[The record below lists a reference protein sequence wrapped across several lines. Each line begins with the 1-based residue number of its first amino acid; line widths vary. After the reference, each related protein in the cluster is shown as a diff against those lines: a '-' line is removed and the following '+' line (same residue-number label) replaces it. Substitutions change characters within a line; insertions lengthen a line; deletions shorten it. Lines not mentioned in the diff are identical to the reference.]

1 MPSLPRP
8 GQKTAMISSTSLD
21 LPDHR
26 KQVVEAC
33 LRESVFPIGMEH
45 LPVRDSSAVTVDREM
60 VDKADIYIGI
70 FGVRYGEV
78 PPDHDISYTELEF
91 NRAVE
96 RGIPILVFVMHED
109 HPVKPRDVEADA
121 EAQRKLAELKKR
133 ASTGRIRGE
142 FKSPE
147 ELRGLVIQALADLR
161 RREEDEKGKPAPS
174 FHPHYDIPA
183 PPEAFIAHPYT
194 LLQTRQLVGRQAEL
208 NLLTDWV
215 AKPDSEVYAARILNI
230 VALGGVGKSALTW
243 HWFNEIAPQEM
254 KPMAGRLWWSFYES
268 DARFEN
274 FVARALAYVT
284 RRPMAEIE
292 AIPLSDRES
301 QLLAAL
307 DREPFLI
314 VLDGMERLLIAY
326 ARMDAAYLDAP
337 GTHASPRT
345 VSAEDGMLEE
355 VTPSSSKAL
364 PATSAREDARVPSR
378 KTADPRVGNFLRKL
392 AGVKAS
398 RILVSTRLYPA
409 DLENRVNGDPLP
421 GCFRRDL
428 TGLADDDAL
437 ELWRKFNVT
446 GARDQLLPI
455 FNRVENHPLL
465 IQALAGE
472 VARFRRAP
480 GNFEAWQKAHPEFNP
495 FQDLSLVQVKSHVLE
510 FAMRGLSDQARQVLW
525 TIAAFRMPASYDTL
539 VALLIAKTRR
549 SKRKPVVGEPD
560 LDSILVELEDRG
572 LVGWDI
578 RTNRYDLHPIVRGVA
593 WSWPSNDTRRGIYL
607 SLYAHLKSLPQV
619 DFLKTNSL
627 EDLMPTIELYNALV
641 GLERYDA
648 AGLLF
653 EKRLYDAAFRLS
665 TSRQQIQLLEMLF
678 PDGLD
683 HLPRLSTP
691 HHQSSTF
698 NALAQGHLFSG
709 QPKQAALLFRRAN
722 TLDLEVEDYESLG
735 IGLGNLSDALRV
747 SGAIHESEVVAR
759 QALIITREQSYF
771 DEAASLRVVGLS
783 LAVRGVASESDLSL
797 KRSLRMCVEEAEEL
811 EETEFDK
818 RYEGAVNSYLAQLSL
833 WLSEFHRAQLYVS
846 RAQGLVLNYE
856 RDFTRF
862 VRVHGAAALG
872 LDDFPTAYERLHHAL
887 TRARQVNF
895 VEEELPAL
903 IALAELR
910 RRQDQPIEARELLDD
925 VWEAAERG
933 PYPLFHADALNV
945 LAQIERD
952 ASNTAKAIE
961 AATQAYRLAWCDGPP
976 YAYHWGLEAARKHL
990 RELGAPEPEMPPFD
1004 PSKFEP
1010 MPEVEIN
1017 PKDEFYVELEEEA

>member
-1 MPSLPRP
+1 
-8 GQKTAMISSTSLD
+8 MISSTSLD
-21 LPDHR
+21 LPEHR

-33 LRESVFPIGMEH
+33 LRESIFPIGMEQ
-45 LPVRDSSAVTVDREM
+45 LPVRDANAVTVDREM
-60 VDKADIYIGI
+60 VDQADIYIGI

-78 PPDHDISYTELEF
+78 PPGHDLSYTELEF

-121 EAQRKLAELKKR
+121 DAQRKLADLKKR
-133 ASTGRIRGE
+133 ASAGRIRGE

-174 FHPHYDIPA
+174 FHPHYEIPE

-215 AKPDSEVYAARILNI
+215 AKPGAEVYAARILNI

-243 HWFNEIAPQEM
+243 HWFNQIAPQEM

-307 DREPFLI
+307 NREPFLI

-326 ARMDAAYLDAP
+326 ARMDAAYLDGM
-337 GTHASPRT
+337 GTHAPPRAL
-345 VSAEDGMLEE
+345 SAEA
-355 VTPSSSKAL
+355 PSSDTNAL
-364 PATSAREDARVPSR
+364 PATPAREGAGVPR

-398 RILVSTRLYPA
+398 RILVSTRLHPA
-409 DLENRVNGDPLP
+409 DLENKVNGEPLP

-428 TGLADDDAL
+428 AGLGDDDAL
-437 ELWRKFNVT
+437 ELWRKFGVT
-446 GARDQLLPI
+446 GTRDQLLPI

-480 GNFEAWQKAHPEFNP
+480 GDFEAWQKAHPDFNP
-495 FQDLSLVQVKSHVLE
+495 FQDLPLVQVKSHVLE
-510 FAMRGLSDQARQVLW
+510 FAMRGLSDQVRQVLW
-525 TIAAFRMPASYDTL
+525 TIAAFRMPTNYGTL
-539 VALLIAKTRR
+539 LAVLTGEAKPCT
-549 SKRKPVVGEPD
+549 SEPE
-560 LDSILVELEDRG
+560 LDAILAELEDRG
-572 LVGWDI
+572 LIGWDK
-578 RTNRYDLHPIVRGVA
+578 RANRYDLHPIVRGVVWGA
-593 WSWPSNDTRRGIYL
+593 LDNELRRGIYT
-607 SLYAHLKSLPQV
+607 SLQAHFVAVQMIEDYLQV
-619 DFLKTNSL
+619 TRL
-627 EDLMPTIELYNALV
+627 EDLTPAIELYNSLV
-641 GLERYDA
+641 GLECYEDA
-648 AGLLF
+648 YVVFRGKLDKAM
-653 EKRLYDAAFRLS
+653 LYRLS
-665 TSRQQIQLLEMLF
+665 ASRQRVELLELLF
-678 PDGLD
+678 PDGVEQ
-683 HLPRLSTP
+683 LPRLFDPSNQAITV
-691 HHQSSTF
+691 
-698 NALAQGHLFSG
+698 NELALGYKISG
-709 QPKQAALLFRRAN
+709 QLSAAAPLYRRSN
-722 TLDLEVEDYESLG
+722 TIASKLKCDDDLS
-735 IGLGNLSDALRV
+735 IGLGNLSDTLRLT
-747 SGAIHESEVVAR
+747 GAIRESDAAARRAVAITRMWEDSFREGVCLYWLGLTLGVRGKTHES
-759 QALIITREQSYF
+759 ALALHRVLQIDVTRSDHRNEGV
-771 DEAASLRVVGLS
+771 DNASLSQHALWCGAWAVAGVYADRS
-783 LAVRGVASESDLSL
+783 WELA
-797 KRSLRMCVEEAEEL
+797 
-811 EETEFDK
+811 
-818 RYEGAVNSYLAQLSL
+818 YLQKL
-833 WLSEFHRAQLYVS
+833 
-846 RAQGLVLNYE
+846 E
-856 RDFTRF
+856 RDFIRAA
-862 VRVHGAAALG
+862 RLRGAAALG
-872 LDDFPTAYERLHHAL
+872 LSDFPAAAERLQHAL
-887 TRARQVNF
+887 TRARQVSF
-895 VEEELPAL
+895 VEEELSAL

-910 RRQDQPIEARELLDD
+910 RRQNQPAEARELLDD

-933 PYPLFHADALNV
+933 PYPLFHADAMNV
-945 LAQIERD
+945 LAQLERD
-952 ASNTAKAIE
+952 AGNTSKAIE

-1017 PKDEFYVELEEEA
+1017 PKDEFYVEIDEE

>member
-1 MPSLPRP
+1 MPTLPLP

-21 LPDHR
+21 LPEHR

-33 LRESVFPIGMEH
+33 LRESIFPIGMEQ
-45 LPVRDSSAVTVDREM
+45 LPVRDTNVITVDREM
-60 VDKADIYIGI
+60 VDQADIYIGI

-78 PPDHDISYTELEF
+78 PPGHDVSYTELEF

-121 EAQRKLAELKKR
+121 EAQRKLADLKKR
-133 ASTGRIRGE
+133 ASAGRIHGV
-142 FKSPE
+142 FKSHE

-183 PPEAFIAHPYT
+183 PPEPFIAHPYT
-194 LLQTRQLVGRQAEL
+194 LLQTRQLIGRQAEL

-215 AKPDSEVYAARILNI
+215 AKLDADVYAARILNI

-243 HWFNEIAPQEM
+243 HWFNQIAPQEM

-284 RRPMAEIE
+284 RRPMADIE

-314 VLDGMERLLIAY
+314 VLDGLERMLIAY
-326 ARMDAAYLDAP
+326 ARMDAAYLDVP
-337 GTHASPRT
+337 GTPASQRA
-345 VSAEDGMLEE
+345 VSAENTSLPE
-355 VTPSSSKAL
+355 VAQINANSSLAK
-364 PATSAREDARVPSR
+364 PARWEAGVPR

-398 RILVSTRLYPA
+398 RILVSTRLHPA
-409 DLENRVNGDPLP
+409 DLENKVNGNPLP

-428 TGLADDDAL
+428 EGLADDDAL

-480 GNFEAWQKAHPEFNP
+480 GDFEAWQKTHPDFNP
-495 FQDLSLVQVKSHVLE
+495 FQDLPLVQVKSHVLE
-510 FAMRGLSDQARQVLW
+510 FAMRGLSNQAKQVLW

-539 VALLIAKTRR
+539 VALLVAKARR
-549 SKRKPVVGEPD
+549 SNRKAVVSEQS
-560 LDSILVELEDRG
+560 LDSLLFELEDRG
-572 LVGWDI
+572 LVGWDK
-578 RTNRYDLHPIVRGVA
+578 RANRYDLHPIVRNVVWQALDKRIQRNVYKKISTYFEAAPCPDESNIESIDDLTTAIELCTALTNLRRYDDAYEIFRTRLDDATEILGVSKLRIELLLPFVKSTKSGLPRIDDA
-593 WSWPSNDTRRGIYL
+593 QSLADILTILGRAFSDTGQL
-607 SLYAHLKSLPQV
+607 SFALHFLYCA
-619 DFLKTNSL
+619 NSL
-627 EDLMPTIELYNALV
+627 SISSPILGGPYPW
-641 GLERYDA
+641 
-648 AGLLF
+648 LLKDMSRVF
-653 EKRLYDAAFRLS
+653 LLS
-665 TSRQQIQLLEMLF
+665 GYL
-678 PDGLD
+678 
-683 HLPRLSTP
+683 
-691 HHQSSTF
+691 F
-698 NALAQGHLFSG
+698 NAQNIVLVAVPPHARCDMR
-709 QPKQAALLFRRAN
+709 K
-722 TLDLEVEDYESLG
+722 LD
-735 IGLGNLSDALRV
+735 
-747 SGAIHESEVVAR
+747 
-759 QALIITREQSYF
+759 Q
-771 DEAASLRVVGLS
+771 AASLAMSGIIFASCGNKKESQLALGNALNSYNTSRFNSNEDATVIWAVAQSS
-783 LAVRGVASESDLSL
+783 LWFKQFDSVLNFLRNLVITEKWDAKSNAVCVERVRGEALLGLGDLAL
-797 KRSLRMCVEEAEEL
+797 ADKQLHQALLRG
-811 EETEFDK
+811 
-818 RYEGAVNSYLAQLSL
+818 RAVNL
-833 WLSEFHRAQLYVS
+833 
-846 RAQGLVLNYE
+846 
-856 RDFTRF
+856 
-862 VRVHGAAALG
+862 
-872 LDDFPTAYERLHHAL
+872 
-887 TRARQVNF
+887 

-910 RRQDQPIEARELLDD
+910 RRQNQPAEARELLDD

-933 PYPLFHADALNV
+933 PYPLFHADAMNV
-945 LAQIERD
+945 LAQLERD
-952 ASNTAKAIE
+952 AGNTSKAIE

-1017 PKDEFYVELEEEA
+1017 PKDEFYVEVESESED

>member
-1 MPSLPRP
+1 MPNLPRP

-21 LPDHR
+21 LPEHR

-33 LRESVFPIGMEH
+33 LRESVFPIGMEQ
-45 LPVRDSSAVTVDREM
+45 LPVRDANAITVDREM
-60 VDKADIYIGI
+60 VDQADIYIGI

-78 PPDHDISYTELEF
+78 PPGHDVSYTELEF
-91 NRAVE
+91 NRAVVS
-96 RGIPILVFVMHED
+96 GIPILVFVMHED
-109 HPVKPRDVEADA
+109 HPVKPRDVEASE

-174 FHPHYDIPA
+174 FHPHYDIPS
-183 PPEAFIAHPYT
+183 PPEPFIAHPYT

-215 AKPDSEVYAARILNI
+215 AKPDAEVFAARILSI

-243 HWFNEIAPQEM
+243 HWFNQIAPQEM

-274 FVARALAYVT
+274 FVARALAYLT

-326 ARMDAAYLDAP
+326 ARMDAAYLDAGARTFP
-337 GTHASPRT
+337 SATHDQNAQSMESASLVPNSTEERL
-345 VSAEDGMLEE
+345 ADGN
-355 VTPSSSKAL
+355 VRA
-364 PATSAREDARVPSR
+364 PAMR

-392 AGVKAS
+392 ASVKAS
-398 RILVSTRLYPA
+398 RILVSTRLHPA
-409 DLENRVNGDPLP
+409 DLENKVNGDPLP

-428 TGLADDDAL
+428 AGLADDDAL

-480 GNFEAWQKAHPEFNP
+480 GDFEAWQKAHPDFNP

-510 FAMRGLSDQARQVLW
+510 LAMRGLSDQARQVLW
-525 TIAAFRMPASYDTL
+525 TIAAFRMPANYDTL
-539 VALLIAKTRR
+539 VAVLTGEAKPCT
-549 SKRKPVVGEPD
+549 GEPE
-560 LDSILVELEDRG
+560 LDAVLAELEDRG
-572 LVGWDI
+572 LVGWDKPA
-578 RTNRYDLHPIVRGVA
+578 NRYDLHPLVRGVA
-593 WSWPSNDTRRGIYL
+593 WEQLSRERQRDLYL
-607 SLYAHLKSLPQV
+607 NLQAHFETVSRA
-619 DFLKTNSL
+619 DNWFEISCL
-627 EDLMPTIELYNALV
+627 EDLAPAIELYNTLI
-641 GLERYDA
+641 GLGEYASARRYFAD
-648 AGLLF
+648 
-653 EKRLYDAAFRLS
+653 RLAEIMHFRLGAN
-665 TSRQQIQLLEMLF
+665 RQLAELLELLF
-678 PDGLD
+678 PDGLNKP
-683 HLPRLSTP
+683 PRLRAPEQQAYTFAVLSQGYKLSG
-691 HHQSSTF
+691 QSSR
-698 NALAQGHLFSG
+698 AAQIC
-709 QPKQAALLFRRAN
+709 RRAN
-722 TLDLEVEDYESLG
+722 SIYYELKRRNNLC
-735 IGLGNLSDALRV
+735 IGLNNLSDTLRLSGSMYEAECSASQALVITREEEQLNREAFSLCLLGIMLATRGITEFPAYLFMQRALRIRQAKNQGEWYV
-747 SGAIHESEVVAR
+747 NAQLAQRAMWLGTYR
-759 QALIITREQSYF
+759 QALSFANLAWELVQPLNL
-771 DEAASLRVVGLS
+771 EAGYIFAARI
-783 LAVRGVASESDLSL
+783 
-797 KRSLRMCVEEAEEL
+797 
-811 EETEFDK
+811 
-818 RYEGAVNSYLAQLSL
+818 Q
-833 WLSEFHRAQLYVS
+833 
-846 RAQGLVLNYE
+846 
-856 RDFTRF
+856 
-862 VRVHGAAALG
+862 GAAALG
-872 LDDFPTAYERLHHAL
+872 LSDFTTADERLHHAL
-887 TRARQVNF
+887 TRARAVNLT
-895 VEEELPAL
+895 EEELPAL
-903 IALAELR
+903 VALAELR
-910 RRQDQPIEARELLDD
+910 RRQNQPAEARELLDD

-933 PYPLFHADALNV
+933 PYPLFHADAKNV
-945 LAQIERD
+945 LAQLERD
-952 ASNTAKAIE
+952 AGNTPLAIE

-1017 PKDEFYVELEEEA
+1017 PKDEFYVEIEPED

>member
-1 MPSLPRP
+1 MASATAKLRP

-21 LPDHR
+21 LPEHR

-45 LPVRDSSAVTVDREM
+45 LPVRDANAVTIDREM
-60 VDKADIYIGI
+60 IDNADIYIGI

-78 PPDHDISYTELEF
+78 PPGHDVSYTELEF

-96 RGIPILVFVMHED
+96 RGIPILVFLMHED

-121 EAQRKLAELKKR
+121 EAQRKLAELKNR

-174 FHPHYDIPA
+174 FHPHYDIPQ
-183 PPEAFIAHPYT
+183 PPEPFIAHPYT

-215 AKPDSEVYAARILNI
+215 AKPDSDVYAARILNI

-268 DARFEN
+268 DARVEN

-284 RRPMAEIE
+284 RRPMADIE

-307 DREPFLI
+307 NREPFLI

-326 ARMDAAYLDAP
+326 ARMDAAYLDGM
-337 GTHASPRT
+337 GTHAPPRAL
-345 VSAEDGMLEE
+345 SAEA
-355 VTPSSSKAL
+355 PSSDTNAL
-364 PATSAREDARVPSR
+364 PATPAREGAGVPR

-398 RILVSTRLYPA
+398 RILVSTRLHPA
-409 DLENRVNGDPLP
+409 DLENKVNGDPLP

-428 TGLADDDAL
+428 AGLADDDAL

-480 GNFEAWQKAHPEFNP
+480 GDFEAWQKAHSDFNP
-495 FQDLSLVQVKSHVLE
+495 FQDLPLMQVKSHVLE

-525 TIAAFRMPASYDTL
+525 TIAAFRMPANYDTL
-539 VALLIAKTRR
+539 VALLIEG
-549 SKRKPVVGEPD
+549 SKQYASEPE
-560 LDSILVELEDRG
+560 LDEVLVELEDRG

-578 RTNRYDLHPIVRGVA
+578 RSNRYDLHPIVRGVV
-593 WSWPSNDTRRGIYL
+593 WSALSDDTRHDVYRTL
-607 SLYAHLKSLPQV
+607 HSHFSTLPPAKHWKDV
-619 DFLKTNSL
+619 NNVEELTA
-627 EDLMPTIELYNALV
+627 TIELYNTLI
-641 GLERYDA
+641 GLNRYDDA
-648 AGLLF
+648 CNLFYGRLDKSLLN
-653 EKRLYDAAFRLS
+653 RLGKSHLS
-665 TSRQQIQLLEMLF
+665 MELLEMLF
-678 PDGLD
+678 PETKTQLAHLTLSSLHMRALDMLGNAFDYGGEPTKASLLYRTAITIASQIDDTENLSHGLCD
-683 HLPRLSTP
+683 LADVLFQSGRLYE
-691 HHQSSTF
+691 
-698 NALAQGHLFSG
+698 AELEA
-709 QPKQAALLFRRAN
+709 RRALKIN
-722 TLDLEVEDYESLG
+722 QESVNHFGESVSLLYLGRTL
-735 IGLGNLSDALRV
+735 A
-747 SGAIHESEVVAR
+747 A
-759 QALIITREQSYF
+759 QASR
-771 DEAASLRVVGLS
+771 
-783 LAVRGVASESDLSL
+783 LANSSL
-797 KRSLRMCVEEAEEL
+797 KRGMRMLITLKKLRAEG
-811 EETEFDK
+811 
-818 RYEGAVNSYLAQLSL
+818 GANAYLAKKAIWSGDFFSARV
-833 WLSEFHRAQLYVS
+833 LSERAWNLALAEGFERNVIQAIWLRGAS
-846 RAQGLVLNYE
+846 ALFLNDLITAE
-856 RDFTRF
+856 KFLPDAIIRTR
-862 VRVHGAAALG
+862 
-872 LDDFPTAYERLHHAL
+872 EINL
-887 TRARQVNF
+887 TR
-895 VEEELPAL
+895 EELPAL

-910 RRQDQPIEARELLDD
+910 RRQNQPAEARELLDD

-933 PYPLFHADALNV
+933 PYPLFHADAMNV
-945 LAQIERD
+945 LTQLERD
-952 ASNTAKAIE
+952 AGNRPLAIE

-1017 PKDEFYVELEEEA
+1017 PKDEFYVEVEEEREA